1 MIQAAF
7 LTNQEQRVPQ
17 PAVAGATVR
26 NDAPHPGWGGGSA
39 GLGDFSGDEDAYPQE
54 VLVEL

>member
-17 PAVAGATVR
+17 PAVAGAVR

-39 GLGDFSGDEDAYPQE
+39 GLGDFSGDEDAYPQG
-54 VLVEL
+54 VIVEL